1 MTMVDIDIHYAGE
14 LRTEAKHRPSGA
26 TFVTD
31 APVDNQ
37 GRGESFSPT
46 DLVAT
51 GLGTC
56 MVTVMGIRAKQK
68 GWSIDGTDVHVK
80 KHMSPPPRRIARLEV
95 TVRSPAG
102 VGGTL
107 SAEVRAELEDVAN
120 HCPVR
125 LSLLDAIEVPV
136 TFDWG

>member
-1 MTMVDIDIHYAGE
+1 MVDIDIHYQGD

-26 TFVTD
+26 AFVTD

-37 GRGESFSPT
+37 GKGESFSPT

-56 MVTVMGIRAKQK
+56 MITVMGIRAKQK
-68 GWSIDGTDVHVK
+68 GWSLDGTDVHVK
-80 KHMSPPPRRIARLEV
+80 KHMTPPPRRIAKLEV
-95 TVRSPAG
+95 TLRAPKEVGAALSPEA
-102 VGGTL
+102 
-107 SAEVRAELEDVAN
+107 RAELEDVA
-120 HCPVR
+120 HHWPVR

-136 TFDWG
+136 TFEWE